1 MKSSLEWMQDYVEID
16 KSRTPQEF
24 ADVLTVSGIP
34 VERVEYWGRDIQNII
49 TGRIT
54 KIMPHPNADKLV
66 ICTLDMGTEALT
78 VVTGATN
85 VREGQIVPVAVHGA
99 VLPGGVKIKKSRLRG
114 ELSEGMLCS
123 AHELGLDD
131 GLLLP
136 EERTGIW
143 ILPEDSSL
151 VVVGVVN

>member
-99 VLPGGVKIKKSRLRG
+99 VLPGGVKIKIQAPR
-114 ELSEGMLCS
+114 
-123 AHELGLDD
+123 
-131 GLLLP
+131 
-136 EERTGIW
+136 
-143 ILPEDSSL
+143 
-151 VVVGVVN
+151 